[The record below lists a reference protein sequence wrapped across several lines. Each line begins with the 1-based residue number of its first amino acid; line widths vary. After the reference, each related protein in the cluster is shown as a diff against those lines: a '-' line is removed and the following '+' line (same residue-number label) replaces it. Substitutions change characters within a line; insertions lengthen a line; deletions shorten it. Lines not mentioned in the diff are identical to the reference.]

1 VREVVKREGWRV
13 VLDTMRWAGWA
24 VVLFSPKDLEGAD
37 RQRFEE
43 RLDDYGLDLV
53 AMMAPETEMEDV

>member
-1 VREVVKREGWRV
+1 MMHAEWI
-13 VLDTMRWAGWA
+13 DAINAMRRAGWA

-43 RLDDYGLDLV
+43 RLDDYGADL
-53 AMMAPETEMEDV
+53 AAAMAPEAEWHD

>member
-1 VREVVKREGWRV
+1 MHAEWI
-13 VLDTMRWAGWA
+13 DAINAMRRAGWA